1 MISQSISVFFI
12 VFFFSFLQE
21 EGDEDMM
28 FKMVF
33 VVNMELSMGV
43 GKVDIIYYNSQIY
56 SVLNIEAIDTERWTK
71 DHYVI
76 SDASLIIIRKV
87 FHLMNNVKPITIQC
101 LLSNMSHSVLGTD
114 RMKLLNKEIN
124 NNTFLSSYYSKYYVI

>member
-1 MISQSISVFFI
+1 M
-12 VFFFSFLQE
+12 FFFSFLQE

-71 DHYVI
+71 DHCYIWCIADHRSKGV
-76 SDASLIIIRKV
+76 
-87 FHLMNNVKPITIQC
+87 P
-101 LLSNMSHSVLGTD
+101 SH
-114 RMKLLNKEIN
+114 E
-124 NNTFLSSYYSKYYVI
+124 

>member
-56 SVLNIEAIDTERWTK
+56 SVLNIEAIDTER
-71 DHYVI
+71 
-76 SDASLIIIRKV
+76 
-87 FHLMNNVKPITIQC
+87 
-101 LLSNMSHSVLGTD
+101 
-114 RMKLLNKEIN
+114 
-124 NNTFLSSYYSKYYVI
+124 